1 MEFTPI
7 DKSDAL
13 SNFVRLPIEA
23 QYKFLRRS
31 FNPPTTF
38 YGKDTD
44 AKDLYLNPNNLLRV
58 SLNVGVYNDNKE
70 TLTIHL
76 VEFSEGAN
84 KIRLYAI
91 DDRGLQL
98 LGGSNPD
105 DGGGLEPAK

>member
-1 MEFTPI
+1 MAFTSI
-7 DKSDAL
+7 KDEASDAL
-13 SNFVRLPIEA
+13 SNFVQLPIEA

-38 YGKDTD
+38 YVKDTD

-58 SLNVGVYNDNKE
+58 SLNIGVYDDGRE
-70 TLTIHL
+70 TFDIHL

-91 DDRGLQL
+91 DDNGLES
-98 LGGSNPD
+98 LGGKNPND
-105 DGGGLEPAK
+105 